1 MKLNKTL
8 LSSVNYLIISVN
20 LLAQSL
26 PTLDQNLDQK
36 NQSSKE
42 QKKIS
47 YLSSAY
53 ASTRPADLKDG
64 IKVGS
69 WDKTGVDE
77 AVQSFLADDKKGKYQ
92 NLDSLLIH
100 KDGKLIFEMYN
111 RRGRVDGPHYTMSI
125 TKTMTSV
132 CLARAIQ
139 LDLLS
144 INDLDHPIIDFMP
157 GIDSTK
163 IQKGVE
169 TITLRNALF
178 MKSGLRFK
186 SKNIMLSLEKKYQKQ
201 AYFQKVFE
209 ATSPITEASKEY
221 KYSGLDA
228 TMIMMIIDIK
238 TNGQV
243 QKWIETEVT
252 NKLGTVYCWNDKTN
266 AIPACGAGS
275 NFTSRTLIKVANSI
289 LNGGQL
295 NGQQW
300 LSPEYVKLIM
310 DSNKGEGYFYYFHN
324 RRKFTKGDK
333 VNFISGIGAGGQ
345 YMSIYPNHNMIIVAT
360 SHNKKA
366 IDAPLKAIGDHF
378 IKLLEK

>member
-1 MKLNKTL
+1 MTSFTKCLIL
-8 LSSVNYLIISVN
+8 LSFFSFSLMAQNPPS
-20 LLAQSL
+20 LAQG
-26 PTLDQNLDQK
+26 TEAK

-53 ASTRPADLKDG
+53 ASTRPVDLKDG
-64 IKVGS
+64 IQVGS

-100 KDGKLIFEMYN
+100 KGGKLIFEMYN

-139 LDLLS
+139 LGLLS
-144 INDLDHPIIDFMP
+144 INDLDQPIIDFMP
-157 GIDSTK
+157 EIDRTK

-178 MKSGLRFK
+178 MKSGLRLK

-201 AYFQKVFE
+201 AYFQKIFE

-238 TNGQV
+238 SGGQV
-243 QKWIETEVT
+243 QKWIEAEVT
-252 NKLGTVYCWNDKTN
+252 NKLGTVYCWGDKANDL
-266 AIPACGAGS
+266 PACGAGS

-300 LSPEYVKLIM
+300 LSPAYVKLIM
-310 DSNKGEGYFYYFHN
+310 DTDEGEGYFYYFHN
-324 RRKFTKGDK
+324 RSKFTKDNK

-345 YMSIYPNHNMIIVAT
+345 YMSIYPQENMVIVAT
-360 SHNKKA
+360 SHNKKG
-366 IDAPLKAIGDHF
+366 IGAPLDAIGDHF
-378 IKLLEK
+378 YKLLVK